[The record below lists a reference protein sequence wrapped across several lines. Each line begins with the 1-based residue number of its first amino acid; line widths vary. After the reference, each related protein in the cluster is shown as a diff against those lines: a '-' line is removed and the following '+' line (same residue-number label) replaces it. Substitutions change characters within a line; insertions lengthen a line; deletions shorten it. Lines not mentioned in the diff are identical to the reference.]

1 MSSSAST
8 HEAVESGF
16 DHFRLDRKLLRGL
29 KGLGFESP
37 RPIQADTIPACLEGQ
52 DVMGLA
58 QTGTGKTAAFGL
70 PILQRLIEEPG
81 EGPLVLILAPTRELA
96 NQIDAEL
103 RALAKFTRI
112 ETCTIFGGV
121 PIPTQARALKRR
133 PEIVVGCPGRV
144 LDLVN
149 RRMLDLS
156 EVETLVLDEADHM
169 FDLGFLP
176 DIRRI
181 VDRLPE
187 DRQNLFFSAT
197 MPGEIRKLADDML
210 YEPHVVELAHT
221 APAERIEHFL
231 VPIDESRKKELLD
244 VVLAEDDCE
253 SAIVFTRTKHRA
265 KRMAQ
270 QLDKAGH
277 RAVALQGNMS
287 QSQRD
292 RAMKGFRQGKYDILV
307 ATDIAA
313 RGLDVAGIDYVIN
326 FDPPSTPETYT
337 HRIGRTGRSEA
348 SGKACTFVTSD
359 DRGWVRDTERML
371 GDRIDRRAMPG
382 FEGITLEDA
391 RGAGPKSNGRSSSN
405 GRGRPSRN
413 RGGRSSDSGD
423 GGRGRGGSS
432 RNRGGRRGT
441 GRHGANRSAS
451 RR

>member
-1 MSSSAST
+1 MSSAST
-8 HEAVESGF
+8 HEAVECGF

-29 KGLGFESP
+29 KALGFATP
-37 RPIQADTIPACLEGQ
+37 RPIQADTIPAGLEGQ
-52 DVMGLA
+52 DVLGLA

-70 PILQRLIEEPG
+70 PILQRLVEEPG

-112 ETCTIFGGV
+112 ETCTVFGGV
-121 PIPTQARALKRR
+121 PIPTQARKLKRR

-144 LDLVN
+144 LDLAN
-149 RRMLDLS
+149 RGVLDLS

-181 VDRLPE
+181 IALLPE

-197 MPGEIRKLADDML
+197 MPREIRKLADEML
-210 YEPHVVELAHT
+210 FEPHVVELAHT

-231 VPIDESRKKELLD
+231 VPIDEGRKKALLD

-292 RAMKGFRQGKYDILV
+292 RAMKGFRQGRYDILV

-337 HRIGRTGRSEA
+337 HRIGRTGRSDA
-348 SGKACTFVTSD
+348 SGKACTFVTSE
-359 DRGWVRDTERML
+359 DRVWVRDTERML
-371 GDRIDRRAMPG
+371 GDRIERRSMPG
-382 FEGITLEDA
+382 FEGIRLEDA
-391 RGAGPKSNGRSSSN
+391 RGVSPKKGRPAAN
-405 GRGRPSRN
+405 GRGR
-413 RGGRSSDSGD
+413 
-423 GGRGRGGSS
+423 SS
-432 RNRGGRRGT
+432 RNRGRRGSDSGSA
-441 GRHGANRSAS
+441 GRGRASRNRSGRGGAGRSGTSRSAS
-451 RR
+451 R